1 MSENNLETHGLAQ
14 QIPASNPQWSAQCC
28 YRMTNMVNSFKNH
41 SCILFWSLGNE
52 SGNGKAFPDMKR
64 AAQQI
69 DRTRPFHYEP
79 DAHLETSDL
88 FSEMYTVQTEM
99 KEIGENR
106 PHIHSRALWNGGM
119 GYRLT
124 PEMYRDKPFIECE
137 YAHAMGNSM
146 GNFSDY
152 WNDFK
157 KYDRLAGGYIWDF
170 ADQAIRTKTKDGKD
184 KWNYGGDFGDKPMT
198 ATLLQR
204 CVPRRPFTQ
213 PSLL

>member
-1 MSENNLETHGLAQ
+1 
-14 QIPASNPQWSAQCC
+14 
-28 YRMTNMVNSFKNH
+28 
-41 SCILFWSLGNE
+41 
-52 SGNGKAFPDMKR
+52 MKR

-124 PEMYRDKPFIECE
+124 PEMYR
-137 YAHAMGNSM
+137 G
-146 GNFSDY
+146 
-152 WNDFK
+152 
-157 KYDRLAGGYIWDF
+157 
-170 ADQAIRTKTKDGKD
+170 
-184 KWNYGGDFGDKPMT
+184 
-198 ATLLQR
+198 
-204 CVPRRPFTQ
+204 
-213 PSLL
+213 